1 MKRISIKRIIAMT
14 LSLCLVATCFVGCS
28 KSEVETVKTVS
39 AYDENSADYGLKIDA
54 SNEIHNISD
63 LLYGIF
69 FEDINFSA
77 DGGLYAEMIANRSFE
92 FTEIAENDQM
102 YHWNTVG
109 KATANVQIND
119 VDNALNE
126 NNTNY
131 LFLTNEAKKSA
142 GVENTGFL
150 DGIAVEQGKNYK
162 VSFYA
167 KAVDGYNSGIS
178 VCIAEKGKALAKG
191 NIDNITD
198 SWQKYELTL
207 TPKNTAN
214 ENVTLQL
221 LIDKGT
227 VALDMI
233 SLFPE
238 DTYKNRENGL
248 RLDLA
253 TKLEELSPKFLR
265 FPGGCV
271 IEGFNRDSAY
281 SWKDSVGVGAN
292 GAPLEFNG
300 KYGDVATRKQGIN
313 VWTDMKAT
321 DDAWPS
327 FMTYGLGFYEYFQFA
342 EDIGAVGVPVLNA
355 GMYCQGREGIALD
368 INSDEFK
375 AYVQDMLDLVEF
387 CRGDE
392 NTVWGK
398 VRVDLGHT
406 EPFELKYI
414 CIGNENWGEDYY
426 VRYNEFLKAFN
437 SAKESLP
444 EMYDGIEL
452 IYSAGPD
459 DGTSGADYLASYE
472 YAKNNSPDKDDVNSF
487 AGAIDQHYYNE
498 PEWFLR
504 HADYYDEENYS
515 RDTQSMTDKRFGGGI
530 NVFLGEYAS
539 WSNTMYSALAEA
551 AYMTGLE
558 RNGDIVRMSTYAPLF
573 SSTVAR
579 HWAPNLIWFNNNSS
593 VGSANYYVQKLFSQ
607 NAGTKLLD
615 SNLTGASRIDKST
628 TGKVGVGTWNTS
640 AQFDNVKITNNETGE
655 VIAED
660 DFSNKSTLKK
670 NWEKVTNG
678 KFSIKDGALCQ
689 TDIEPEY
696 NDLGAV
702 MYFGDSS
709 WSDYTYTL
717 DATKI
722 DGDEGFIIPFAVE
735 DSTTNYFWNI
745 GGWHNTVSCLQRVHK
760 GSKTGQLEGTV
771 KDFVAETG
779 VTYHL
784 KIVVSGNNFKC
795 YINDELYVD
804 FNAVEPAFAEAYQVV
819 STDETGDVIIKLVNV
834 CNSSKTF
841 AVNIDG
847 MKNTNANAK
856 AYQVSA
862 NEYNDE
868 NILGEELKC
877 DMKELDLGDLSNSFN
892 YTVPKYSAIVIR
904 IPNK

>member
-1 MKRISIKRIIAMT
+1 MKKIGIKRIISIT
-14 LSLCLVATCFVGCS
+14 LSFCLAATCLVGCS
-28 KSEVETVKTVS
+28 KNEEKTANVVS
-39 AYDENSADYGLKIDA
+39 AYDESSADYGLKLDA
-54 SNEIHNISD
+54 ANEIHDISD

-77 DGGLYAEMIANRSFE
+77 DGGLYAEMVANRSFE

-109 KATANVQIND
+109 NATANVQIND
-119 VDNALNE
+119 IDNALNE

-131 LFLTNEAKKSA
+131 LLLTNADDKSA

-150 DGIAVEQGKNYK
+150 DGIAVEKGKSYK
-162 VSFYA
+162 MSFYA
-167 KAVDGYNSGIS
+167 KAIDGCSSGVS
-178 VCIAEKGKALAKG
+178 VCIAEKGKALANG
-191 NIDNITD
+191 SIDNITD
-198 SWQKYELTL
+198 SWQKYELIL
-207 TPKNTAN
+207 SPKDTAN

-221 LIDKGT
+221 LIGKGT
-227 VALDMI
+227 VALDMV

-248 RLDLA
+248 RNDLA
-253 TKLEELSPKFLR
+253 VKLEELSPKFLR

-271 IEGFNRDSAY
+271 IEGYDEDSAY
-281 SWKDSVGVGAN
+281 SWKDSVGVDKN
-292 GAPLEFNG
+292 GAPLKFNG
-300 KYGDVATRKQGIN
+300 KYGDVAVRKQGIN
-313 VWTDMKAT
+313 VWTDINAA

-342 EDIGAVGVPVLNA
+342 EDIGAVGVPVINA
-355 GMYCQGREGIALD
+355 GMYCQGREGEALD
-368 INSDEFK
+368 INSKEFK

-398 VRVDLGHT
+398 VRIDMGHT

-414 CIGNENWGEDYY
+414 CVGNENWGDDYY

-437 SAKESLP
+437 SAKEKSPKL
-444 EMYDGIEL
+444 YDGIEL

-459 DGTSGADYLASYE
+459 DGTSGADYLKSYE
-472 YAKNNSPDKDDVNSF
+472 YAKNNSPDKNDVSSF

-515 RDTQSMTDKRFGGGI
+515 RDTKSMTDKRYGGGI

-558 RNGDIVRMSTYAPLF
+558 RNGDIVRMSTYAPLL

-579 HWAPNLIWFNNNSS
+579 HWSPNLIWFNNNSS

-615 SNLTGASRIDKST
+615 SSLTGASRADRST
-628 TGKVGVGTWNTS
+628 AGKVGVGTWNTS
-640 AQFDNVKITNNETGE
+640 AQFDNVKITDNKTGE
-655 VIAED
+655 VLAQD
-660 DFSNKSTLKK
+660 DFSNSNTLKK
-670 NWEKVTNG
+670 NWEKITNG
-678 KFSIKDGALCQ
+678 DFSIDDGMLCQ
-689 TDIEPEY
+689 TDTQPEY
-696 NDLGAV
+696 NDLGSV

-717 DATKI
+717 DATKV
-722 DGDEGFIIPFAVE
+722 DGAEGFLIPFAVE

-745 GGWHNTVSCLQRVHK
+745 GGYDNTVSCLQRVHK
-760 GSKTGQLEGTV
+760 GTKTGQLDGTV

-804 FNAVEPAFAEAYQVV
+804 FNSVEPAFADAYQVV
-819 STDETGDVIIKLVNV
+819 STDETGDIIIKLVNV
-834 CNSSKTF
+834 CGSEKTF

-847 MKNTNANAK
+847 MKNAK
-856 AYQVSA
+856 ATAKVYQVA
-862 NEYNDE
+862 ADEYNAE

-877 DMKELDLGDLSNSFN
+877 DIEELELNDISNSFN
-892 YTVPKYSAIVIR
+892 YSVPKYSVTVIR